1 MTSES
6 IEELKARIKR
16 QDEEQEE
23 AFQKRLEEIREANA
37 PWRAEQ
43 EAKKRAEEQKRQ
55 ELFDGARQ
63 KREQEMKDSARM
75 AWLDASGT
83 EEEFE
88 KEWPSLRTEMLRHR
102 AEEAEAQARSESF
115 QQTLKNF

>member
-1 MTSES
+1 MPAES

-23 AFQKRLEEIREANA
+23 TFQKRLEEIREANA

-75 AWLDASGT
+75 AWLDAGGT

-88 KEWPSLRTEMLRHR
+88 QEWPSLRTEMLR
-102 AEEAEAQARSESF
+102 
-115 QQTLKNF
+115 QQTLERQTNIRAAQSRSGISSL